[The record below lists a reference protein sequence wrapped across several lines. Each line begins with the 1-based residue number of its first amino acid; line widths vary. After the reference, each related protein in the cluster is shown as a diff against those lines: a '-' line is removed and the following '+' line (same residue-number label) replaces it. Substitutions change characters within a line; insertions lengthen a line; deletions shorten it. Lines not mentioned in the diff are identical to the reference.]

1 MHGSGGLQGC
11 VRHTHF
17 PPTCSAGQFP
27 SSIIIT
33 HCWRLQTCSEFAVI
47 SEQMGCRF
55 KPEVDHYRSDVSQ
68 RWGSKHRARPCT
80 VPISS
85 RAADAFKLRSMDL
98 RDPSSSFKMYAHRRR
113 HRMVALD
120 HTWLITLIIRL
131 DASFSRGQDEQS
143 GKPVSTVRRLAQC
156 MISRYQD
163 TASPGISPGMRH
175 ECLGQ

>member
-1 MHGSGGLQGC
+1 MQQQLRVMHGSGGLQGC

-47 SEQMGCRF
+47 SEQMATG
-55 KPEVDHYRSDVSQ
+55 SSQ
-68 RWGSKHRARPCT
+68 RSITTAQTFLVVGVRNIVLGR
-80 VPISS
+80 VPS
-85 RAADAFKLRSMDL
+85 
-98 RDPSSSFKMYAHRRR
+98 PSFKMYARRRR
-113 HRMVALD
+113 HRTVALD